1 MQDLIE
7 RQDFC
12 EEVVQDYIN
21 LLKTLALTLQK
32 HPRFLPL
39 FSSKSLKEY
48 TLFNLV
54 QKFSSHSDALV
65 RTSVKTITLTLL

>member
-12 EEVVQDYIN
+12 DDVVQDYIN

-39 FSSKSLKEY
+39 FSSQSLKEY
-48 TLFNLV
+48 TFFNLV
-54 QKFSSHSDALV
+54 QKFSGHSDALV